1 MATKTGPE
9 ALLEFW
15 KQQFEEGTKA
25 ADPSKV
31 WRPFMDQ
38 GIAAWA
44 AIMARGPVSP
54 DLMAQ
59 WKQFLDE
66 WITAWGKALEQ
77 AMGTE
82 AFAQALGRY
91 LEQWTAVQ
99 APVQKAAADMAQALG
114 MASRVQ
120 LSDVAR
126 HVADVEERIET
137 ISDQVGALT
146 SRIDSL
152 IGGGSLT
159 QSRAKPRSAPA
170 TRRSRGKNRR

>member
-15 KQQFEEGTKA
+15 KQQMGEGNI
-25 ADPSKV
+25 

-44 AIMARGPVSP
+44 ALMARGPVSP

-66 WITAWGKALEQ
+66 WIASWGKALEQ

-99 APVQKAAADMAQALG
+99 ATAQKASADMAQALG
-114 MASRVQ
+114 MPSRAQ
-120 LSDVAR
+120 LSNVVRQVTDM
-126 HVADVEERIET
+126 EERIEVLT
-137 ISDQVGALT
+137 DQVGALA
-146 SRIDSL
+146 SRIESL
-152 IGGGSLT
+152 IHGSTPTRT
-159 QSRAKPRSAPA
+159 QSIA
-170 TRRSRGKNRR
+170 TRRPGQRRAAHGGKKRR